1 MAGNKP
7 EVKVAIKSVDGGNRV
22 DLFAFWRRDN
32 GKLSGSMDRKVRG
45 IRVYLEDG
53 THQDLKRIDGNKHSH
68 WIDCYEERPPA
79 PDMERGAPSGGS
91 DDFPPDD
98 FGDDGDSIPF

>member
-7 EVKVAIKSVDGGNRV
+7 EVKIAIKGVDGGNRV

-32 GKLSGSMDRKVRG
+32 GKLSGALDRRVKG

-53 THQDLKRIDGNKHSH
+53 THQDLRRTEGNRHSH
-68 WIDCYEERPPA
+68 WIDCYEDGPPVPRDVA
-79 PDMERGAPSGGS
+79 PPSN

-98 FGDDGDSIPF
+98 FGDRDDLPF